1 MRLARDASKAFIY
14 GPTSKKPLWS
24 EAAPPATTYCTLSSG
39 SARPRP
45 MPPRPSIAKDRGEV
59 RTQQGKSRRRLQADA
74 CNLVEGGECVRPER
88 HLQALV
94 PPRGPEAPMR
104 VVHQPLN
111 VLFSFHPCMAIRRSF
126 GRSHLREVQ
135 PGMPQSQ
142 VRGRN
147 ARTRIHTNSVSNT
160 QRSQVIGQIESRH
173 TVFRY
178 KIE

>member
-135 PGMPQSQ
+135 PGACRVTGSWKKC
-142 VRGRN
+142 
-147 ARTRIHTNSVSNT
+147 TNSNPHELSNKPKSKT
-160 QRSQVIGQIESRH
+160 SLGLS
-173 TVFRY
+173 
-178 KIE
+178 

>member
-126 GRSHLREVQ
+126 GRSHLTSVKFSR
-135 PGMPQSQ
+135 GMPTQ

-147 ARTRIHTNSVSNT
+147 ARTRIHTNSVSNKPGP
-160 QRSQVIGQIESRH
+160 RSFTEDTG
-173 TVFRY
+173 Y
-178 KIE
+178 LPN

>member
-135 PGMPQSQ
+135 PGACPSHRFVEEMHELESTRTQS
-142 VRGRN
+142 VKN
-147 ARTRIHTNSVSNT
+147 PLW
-160 QRSQVIGQIESRH
+160 SR
-173 TVFRY
+173 VFE
-178 KIE
+178 KVPSSS